1 MARPTVADL
10 PLTTLRSS
18 QDGPVLTVRIDAPP
32 HDYMTAA
39 MQRDFLDLV
48 RAVDADDTVRV
59 VVVTG
64 AGPGRYITHYDIG
77 DLLEAADAAPLLP
90 RPAARLLLGAVRTL
104 TAVGGERVVER
115 SRLSGILAI
124 TRFHELVTRLLRSR
138 AIWIAAI
145 DGPCGGGGLEMSV
158 CFDVRLAADTASF
171 LLPELSIG
179 LTTTVGAQ
187 RLVHLMGPS
196 RALRVMLDAR
206 AISAAEAQASGL
218 VDEVRPAADVVAE
231 AQALAARY
239 ARRSPAAVAAQKRII
254 NAAYDVGL
262 RAGLRAE
269 GVAQMTNVPTA
280 STRALLRTWL
290 SMQREDGASVFRTDP
305 EPWAEG
311 TAGAVAQTSLTPA
324 RDAV

>member
-1 MARPTVADL
+1 MARPIVADL
-10 PLTTLRSS
+10 PLTTLRLS

-39 MQRDFLDLV
+39 MQQDFLDLV
-48 RAVDADDTVRV
+48 RAVDADGTVRA

-64 AGPGRYITHYDIG
+64 AGPGRYLAHYDIG
-77 DLLEAADAAPLLP
+77 DLLVAAEAAPLLP
-90 RPAARLLLGAVRTL
+90 RPAARLLLGAVRAV
-104 TAVGGERVVER
+104 TAAGGERLIDR

-138 AIWIAAI
+138 VIWIAAI

-158 CFDVRLAADTASF
+158 CFDIRVAADTASF

-187 RLVHLMGPS
+187 RLVHLMGPA
-196 RALRVMLDAR
+196 RALRMMLEAR
-206 AISAAEAQASGL
+206 AWSAAEAQDAGL
-218 VDEVRPAADVVAE
+218 VERVLPAGDVVVE
-231 AQALAARY
+231 AQAMAARY
-239 ARRSPAAVAAQKRII
+239 ARRSPTAVAAQKRII
-254 NAAYDVGL
+254 NTAYDVGL
-262 RAGLRAE
+262 RAGLTEE

-280 STRALLRTWL
+280 RTRASLRTWL
-290 SMQREDGASVFRTDP
+290 SMQSADGASVFRTDP
-305 EPWAEG
+305 EPWADG
-311 TAGAVAQTSLTPA
+311 TAVAETSLTTA